1 MEFKKLDFSRT
12 PICGLQRRLEES
24 WETKIAQLFCPTGK
38 TARNRRVPSEL
49 LCGIEGD
56 EPAHAQDPGNRREN
70 WPAGAGDQAYR
81 AGRPEEE
88 VAARRRS
95 GIDLRQLNHKIAVD
109 RRSDATR

>member
-1 MEFKKLDFSRT
+1 MGDQNRT
-12 PICGLQRRLEES
+12 AVLPDGQNS
-24 WETKIAQLFCPTGK
+24 SQ
-38 TARNRRVPSEL
+38 RRVPSEL
-49 LCGIEGD
+49 LCGLEGD

-70 WPAGAGDQAYR
+70 WPAGAGDQEYR
-81 AGRPEEE
+81 AGRREEE